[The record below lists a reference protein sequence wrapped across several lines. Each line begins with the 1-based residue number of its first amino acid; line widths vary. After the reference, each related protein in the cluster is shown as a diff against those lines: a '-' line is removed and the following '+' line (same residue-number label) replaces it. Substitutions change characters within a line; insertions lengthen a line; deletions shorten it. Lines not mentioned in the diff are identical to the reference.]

1 MGLLLSLAQS
11 GAGTAHGAYVGMTAM
26 PAPSDISRL
35 LARWA
40 EGNPDALAELMPLVY
55 DRLLQLAR
63 QRRRS
68 EPPEAS
74 LDTAALVH
82 EAYLKLADGGRVAP
96 RDRNQFLALASH
108 VMRNL
113 LVDHARARRAAKRG
127 GGAPTLEFDE
137 AAWLPDERLELI
149 DDLDRALT
157 RLGGLDPRQAR
168 IVEQRF
174 FGGLSLEEVA
184 EAAGVSLAT
193 AKRELRSARAW
204 LAIELGDGPAALA

>member
-1 MGLLLSLAQS
+1 MS
-11 GAGTAHGAYVGMTAM
+11 
-26 PAPSDISRL
+26 APSDISRL

-40 EGNPDALAELMPLVY
+40 EDDPDALAELMPLVY

-74 LDTAALVH
+74 LDTGALVH
-82 EAYLKLADGGRVAP
+82 EAYLKLVDGGRVAP

-127 GGAPTLEFDE
+127 GGAPHLEFDE
-137 AAWLPDERLELI
+137 AAWMPDDRLELI
-149 DDLDRALT
+149 GDLDAALT
-157 RLGGLDPRQAR
+157 RLAGLDPRQAR

-184 EAAGVSLAT
+184 AAAGVSLAT